1 MHPSR
6 LDFRLEA
13 VADGSRARAA
23 VFRTLHNE
31 VRTPLFMPVGTQA
44 TVKAQLPEA
53 LEEAGSTI
61 LLANTYHLLLR
72 PGPEVFERLG
82 GIHGFMKWDRSVLTD
97 SGGFQIFSLPHSRSM
112 SEEGAVFQSYVDG
125 RTILLSPER
134 SILTQRSIG
143 SDIVMVLDQC
153 IPSTADRRSARA
165 ALGITQRWAERSLA
179 ARGDSPQSMFAIVQ
193 GALYHDLRQ
202 ESAAGLTP
210 LPFDGFAIGGLAVG
224 EAKAQRE
231 DTCEFTASLLPPDK
245 PRYLMGVGT
254 PLDILEAVHRG
265 VDMFD
270 CIIPTQVAKRGTL
283 FTSRG
288 IVQLRRSVYK
298 FQDTPAD
305 PACACPVCTKH
316 SRAYLHHLTKTQ
328 EALGWQLMGQH
339 NIWFYHRMM
348 REIRAAILSGAFLDY
363 YHAKRQILDVED
375 LDFPTSEAARP
386 APPRPLVLGAYEV
399 HTALEGFSSIRH
411 LASGEIMHSRTPPM
425 VEAQTLYVDQA
436 RLAERTRLLPG
447 ESPESA
453 APLVIWDVGL
463 GAAANAMAAL
473 LTYETAAE
481 TGPVRGLQI
490 ISFENDLDPLRL
502 ALRHKKRFPYLDHGA
517 ADALAIRG
525 AWHSRRFPRL
535 SWRLIRGDFQKTLTQ
550 AEALPDFI
558 FYDLWS
564 GRTQSGAWTIA
575 AFQQLYDACHT
586 KPCALFTYSTST
598 AARIAMLASGWH
610 LARGVGTGPKN
621 ETTIALTPSASAAD
635 SWNLLGPAW
644 LGRWERSHVQYPDD
658 LPESDRESF
667 ARQIRGH
674 PQFRHS
680 LSHGPAHLES

>member
-1 MHPSR
+1 MTPSR

-31 VRTPLFMPVGTQA
+31 VLTPLFMPVGTQA

-53 LEEAGSTI
+53 LESSGSQI

-97 SGGFQIFSLPHSRSM
+97 SGGFQIFSLPHSRNM

-125 RTILLSPER
+125 KTILLSPER

-143 SDIVMVLDQC
+143 SDIMMVLDQC
-153 IPSTADRRSARA
+153 IPSTADRRAARA

-179 ARGDSPQSMFAIVQ
+179 ARGDSPQSLFAIVQ
-193 GALYHDLRQ
+193 GALYQDLRR

-224 EAKAQRE
+224 EEKAERE
-231 DTCEFTASLLPPDK
+231 DTCEYTAGLLPADR

-288 IVQLRRSVYK
+288 IIQLRRSVYK

-305 PACACPVCTKH
+305 PACACPVCAKY

-328 EALGWQLMGQH
+328 ETLGWQLMGQH
-339 NIWFYHRMM
+339 NIWFYHQMM
-348 REIRAAILSGAFLDY
+348 REIRAAILSGTFLSH
-363 YHAKRQILDVED
+363 YHEKRAILDVED
-375 LDFPTSEAARP
+375 MDFPTPVAARP
-386 APPRPLVLGAYEV
+386 APAARPLTLGDYEV
-399 HTALEGFSSIRH
+399 HTAAAGFSSIRH
-411 LASGEIMHSRTPPM
+411 ISSGEIMHSHTPPIE
-425 VEAQTLYVDQA
+425 EARALYAGQSQ
-436 RLAERTRLLPG
+436 LAERAKLLPG
-447 ESPESA
+447 ESPETA
-453 APLVIWDVGL
+453 PPLVVWDVGL

-473 LTYETAAE
+473 EAYEAQAVA
-481 TGPVRGLQI
+481 GPVRGLHV
-490 ISFENDLDPLRL
+490 ISFENDTDPLRL
-502 ALRHKKRFPYLDHGA
+502 ALRHKRRFPYLQHGA
-517 ADALAIRG
+517 ADALVIRKE
-525 AWHSRRFPRL
+525 WHSRRFPRL
-535 SWRLIRGDFQKTLTQ
+535 SWQLLHGDFFELLTS
-550 AEALPDFI
+550 APALPDFI
-558 FYDLWS
+558 FYDMFS
-564 GRTQSGAWTIA
+564 SKTHGDAWTLP
-575 AFQQLYDACHT
+575 AFQKIFDHVGGR
-586 KPCALFTYSTST
+586 PCSLFTYSTST
-598 AARIAMLASGWH
+598 AVRVALLAAGWH
-610 LARGVGTGPKN
+610 VARGIGTGVKT
-621 ETTIALTPSASAAD
+621 ETTVALTPSAAPGG
-635 SWNLLGPAW
+635 WPLLGSAW
-644 LGRWERSHVQYPDD
+644 LAKWERSHVQF
-658 LPESDRESF
+658 PEGVGEGERERGEF
-667 ARQIRGH
+667 ERRIRGH
-674 PQFRHS
+674 AQF
-680 LSHGPAHLES
+680 L